1 MPTFNPNEPAT
12 DSDLKS
18 APVRDNFN
26 ALKAEIDAAPTTQ
39 PVTDAI
45 NAAVTDRPTNET
57 MTVAINAAVAD
68 KPTNDEMN
76 GAISDAIN
84 GTPRNVDGIGTL
96 DIGISDPPTQGE
108 VQLILEKLNDLI
120 RGLKRNI

>member
-39 PVTDAI
+39 QVTD
-45 NAAVTDRPTNET
+45 
-57 MTVAINAAVAD
+57 AINAAVAD